1 MQFVDLGV
9 QQARMKDALR
19 ARLDAVLAGNHYILG
34 PEVAELEAKL
44 AAFAGVK
51 HCLGCSSGSTALD
64 LALMA
69 WEIGPGD
76 AVLTTPFTFV
86 ATAESIARTGATP
99 VFVDIDPLTLNID
112 AARLEDALAALAD
125 GDAAR
130 HPLPLPAREKRL
142 APRAILPVDIFGRPA
157 EYDEILAVAKRHG
170 LKVLEDGAQSFGG
183 RWRGKPLCGCG
194 CDAAATSFFPTKP
207 LGCYGDGGA
216 VFTDDDAMAERA
228 DSLRYH
234 GRASK
239 TEKYENVR
247 LGMNGRLDTLQA
259 AVLLAKW
266 ELFPTEIELRDA
278 VAVRYDMLIR
288 AAGLPERGLLPPPL
302 PSEAGSRSVWAQ
314 YTVQLPPDSARAAV
328 ASAMKARG
336 VPTAVHYPKGLHRQT
351 AFARLGYRP
360 EDFPVTER
368 ASARVLSLPMHPY
381 LEEAQQ
387 REVIA
392 ALADALAADE
402 AIH

>member
-1 MQFVDLGV
+1 MQFVDLAA
-9 QQARMKDALR
+9 QQARMKNTLR
-19 ARLDAVLAGNHYILG
+19 ARLDAVLVGNHYILG

-44 AAFAGVK
+44 AAFTGTR
-51 HCLGCSSGSTALD
+51 HCLGCSSGSTALE
-64 LALMA
+64 LILMA

-86 ATAESIARTGATP
+86 ATAESIAKTGATP
-99 VFVDIDPLTLNID
+99 VFVDIDPLTLNMD
-112 AARLEDALAALAD
+112 TARLEDALKALRD

-130 HPLPLPAREKRL
+130 HPLPLPAQKSRL

-157 EYDEILAVAKRHG
+157 EYGEILAVAKRYG

-216 VFTDDDAMAERA
+216 VFTDDDALAERV

-266 ELFPTEIELRDA
+266 ELFPAEIELRDA
-278 VAVRYDMLIR
+278 VAVRYDHLIR
-288 AAGLPERGLLPPPL
+288 EAGLAERGLVPPPL
-302 PSEAGSRSVWAQ
+302 PAEQGSRSIWAQ
-314 YTVQLPPDSARAAV
+314 YTVQLAPGTNRAAV
-328 ASAMKARG
+328 AAAMKAKG
-336 VPTAVHYPKGLHRQT
+336 IPTAVHYPKGLHRQT
-351 AFARLGYRP
+351 AFSGLGYRTG
-360 EDFPVTER
+360 DFPVTED
-368 ASARVLSLPMHPY
+368 AAARVLSLPMHPY
-381 LEEAQQ
+381 LEEKQQ
-387 REVIA
+387 RDVIA
-392 ALADALAADE
+392 ALIHALAG
-402 AIH
+402 

>member
-157 EYDEILAVAKRHG
+157 EYEKILAVAKRHG

-183 RWRGKPLCGCG
+183 RWRDKPLCGCG

-216 VFTDDDAMAERA
+216 IFTDDDAMAERA

-266 ELFPTEIELRDA
+266 ELFPTEIELRDT

-387 REVIA
+387 HEVIA

>member
-1 MQFVDLGV
+1 
-9 QQARMKDALR
+9 MKDCLR

-34 PEVAELEAKL
+34 PEVAELETKL

-64 LALMA
+64 LVLMA
-69 WEIGPGD
+69 WGVGPGD

-86 ATAESIARTGATP
+86 ATAESIAKTGATP
-99 VFVDIDPLTLNID
+99 VFVDIDPLTLNMD
-112 AARLEDALAALAD
+112 AARLEDALAALLEGNAT
-125 GDAAR
+125 R
-130 HPLPLPAREKRL
+130 HPLPLLAQEEHL
-142 APRAILPVDIFGRPA
+142 APRAILPVDIFGRSA
-157 EYDEILAVAKRHG
+157 EYEKILAVAQRHK

-183 RWRGKPLCGCG
+183 YWRGKPLCGCG

-216 VFTDDDAMAERA
+216 IFTDDDAMAERV

-266 ELFPTEIELRDA
+266 ELFPSEIELRDA
-278 VAVRYDMLIR
+278 VAVRYDSLIR
-288 AAGLPERGLLPPPL
+288 EAGLPERGLVPPPL
-302 PSEAGSRSVWAQ
+302 PTEQGSRSVWAQ
-314 YTVQLPPDSARAAV
+314 YTIQLAPGTDRAFV
-328 ASAMKARG
+328 AAAMKAEG
-336 VPTAVHYPKGLHRQT
+336 IPTAVHYPKGLHLQT
-351 AFARLGYRP
+351 AFSSLGYHAG
-360 EDFPVTER
+360 DFPVTEDVT
-368 ASARVLSLPMHPY
+368 ARVLSLPMHPY
-381 LEEAQQ
+381 LEEQQQ
-387 REVIA
+387 RDVIA
-392 ALADALAADE
+392 ALTRALAAHGT
-402 AIH
+402 AR